1 MNQNI
6 WPCVSDMAPCPP
18 WTWVSRWG
26 KTQPLK
32 SFSLVSGAGT
42 TPLQPGCLGAEQPL
56 AGVTSTE
63 AAEEEGHH
71 HNGGDPLQAVLVQG
85 KYSVLVQPL
94 RGERLGAWELLG
106 HVVGEGRGGW
116 GRDAPHQAG
125 SVARAHG
132 STAALWWV
140 PCLPRCHMHLMTCV
154 CTAGPSHAPDLSHMC
169 AH

>member
-71 HNGGDPLQAVLVQG
+71 HDGGDPLQEVLVQG

-106 HVVGEGRGGW
+106 HVVGEGRGGGGGMLHTRQGQW
-116 GRDAPHQAG
+116 LEPM
-125 SVARAHG
+125 
-132 STAALWWV
+132 AALQ
-140 PCLPRCHMHLMTCV
+140 PCGGCPACQDATC
-154 CTAGPSHAPDLSHMC
+154 T
-169 AH
+169 